1 MAQPGLVPTEK
12 DAVSSTENS
21 LDFLRRFS
29 LTS

>member
-1 MAQPGLVPTEK
+1 MAQPGLVPIEK